1 MGRAQATQRSKLITL
16 LVADTKYPI
25 KGNLREGGFVLGHSL
40 RIQSTLA
47 ENQGSRRHTVST
59 SRKQRDEHT
68 LSRLSCPLFSL
79 GLQPMG

>member
-40 RIQSTLA
+40 RIQSILA
-47 ENQGSRRHTVST
+47 ENQGSRRLRQPASHTVST
-59 SRKQRDEHT
+59 SRKQRDEQERSAGFPA
-68 LSRLSCPLFSL
+68 LYLV
-79 GLQPMG
+79 